1 MFVENTVCNTVTLL
15 IIIRGGETWRVL
27 KQNIATKMTKLKA
40 LSAGEISEQL
50 TVGTKWAR

>member
-15 IIIRGGETWRVL
+15 IIIRGGGTWRVL